1 MREKIFAKT
10 KLTASAGIAPNT
22 FLAKVTALSFTEH
35 KEVMLTFVVL

>member
-22 FLAKVTALSFTEH
+22 FLAKVTALSFTNLRVE
-35 KEVMLTFVVL
+35 FVSQ